1 MSSDALPSELYVP
14 EFAPEWDRHQLHSLA
29 KWVNGMAFK
38 NIDFSPSGTPVVK
51 IAEIKNGVSSQTKFT
66 RATYDPKYFLRDGD
80 MLFCW
85 SGQPETSI
93 DTYWWRG
100 GDGWLNQHIFKVQ
113 PKPSDVDVDFFFQLL
128 RYLRPSFVRIARNK
142 QTTGLGHVTKSDL
155 ERLTVGIPARAE
167 QLAIAR
173 LLGALD
179 DKIESNRRAVASIS
193 DLLDAQSE
201 KFGADLPTV
210 PLGVVAT
217 SVKDTVNPSKLGDA
231 VVDHFSLP
239 AFDSG
244 ARPER
249 VAATTIKS
257 NKLRVPQRAVL
268 LSRLNPR
275 FNRTWWASTR
285 AGTSALASTEF
296 LVLTS
301 EDGLELGAVWL
312 AVRDPFFREELPK
325 RVTGT
330 SGSHQRVRPDDVLAI
345 EVPDF
350 RSAAS
355 EVKQSTLALL
365 TRAESLRIESDRLT
379 ALRDTLLPE
388 LLSGHMRI
396 PAEGVVA

>member
-128 RYLRPSFVRIARNK
+128 RYLRPTFVRIARNK

-179 DKIESNRRAVASIS
+179 DKIESNRRATAVGESLIRALVESA
-193 DLLDAQSE
+193 LDASE
-201 KFGADLPTV
+201 RADGT
-210 PLGVVAT
+210 
-217 SVKDTVNPSKLGDA
+217 LGDYCRLVKA
-231 VVDHFSLP
+231 PVKVEEISADDNYIGLEHMPRGSIFLTEWEK
-239 AFDSG
+239 AEG
-244 ARPER
+244 LG
-249 VAATTIKS
+249 S
-257 NKLRVPQRAVL
+257 NKTAFQRGDVLFGKLRPYFKKVGIAPVDGVC
-268 LSRLNPR
+268 
-275 FNRTWWASTR
+275 ST
-285 AGTSALASTEF
+285 
-296 LVLTS
+296 
-301 EDGLELGAVWL
+301 DIL
-312 AVRDPFFREELPK
+312 AVRPKDPRDIALIA
-325 RVTGT
+325 VVAASDALIDSLSAGSTGT
-330 SGSHQRVRPDDVLAI
+330 RMPRASWKDLAAWQ
-345 EVPDF
+345 VPILT
-350 RSAAS
+350 
-355 EVKQSTLALL
+355 STE
-365 TRAESLRIESDRLT
+365 RAELSARVAPLVDRLEQLTFESRRLT
-379 ALRDTLLPE
+379 ALRDALLPE
-388 LLSGHMRI
+388 LLSGRI
-396 PAEGVVA
+396 RVPAEGIAA

>member
-128 RYLRPSFVRIARNK
+128 RYLRPTFVRIARNK

-179 DKIESNRRAVASIS
+179 DKIESNRRATAVGESLIRALVESA
-193 DLLDAQSE
+193 LDASE
-201 KFGADLPTV
+201 GADGTLGDYCGLVKAPVKVEEISADDNYIGLEHMPRGSIFLTEWENAEG
-210 PLGVVAT
+210 LGVLPREV
-217 SVKDTVNPSKLGDA
+217 VNT
-231 VVDHFSLP
+231 F
-239 AFDSG
+239 
-244 ARPER
+244 
-249 VAATTIKS
+249 
-257 NKLRVPQRAVL
+257 
-268 LSRLNPR
+268 
-275 FNRTWWASTR
+275 
-285 AGTSALASTEF
+285 
-296 LVLTS
+296 
-301 EDGLELGAVWL
+301 
-312 AVRDPFFREELPK
+312 
-325 RVTGT
+325 
-330 SGSHQRVRPDDVLAI
+330 
-345 EVPDF
+345 
-350 RSAAS
+350 
-355 EVKQSTLALL
+355 
-365 TRAESLRIESDRLT
+365 
-379 ALRDTLLPE
+379 
-388 LLSGHMRI
+388 
-396 PAEGVVA
+396 